1 MLSDHYVYLLILLF
15 GPSAKCHMAFYWRSL
30 VLLLRL
36 KLGGPDRS
44 QGEKFSRAAIDPS
57 VSHLTARLL
66 GRQPLMP

>member
-1 MLSDHYVYLLILLF
+1 
-15 GPSAKCHMAFYWRSL
+15 MAFYWRSL